1 MSYESLKNNMEKSQI
16 IENNNFYM
24 LGRHDNFWESTCE
37 EHFFENEINLYKT
50 KEELIENEIKNDYGK
65 IPETIYFLWN
75 IEKTRQKGRII
86 FYKIKKSENYFP
98 FIKDKILYS
107 IMGTKIENGEKFYFK
122 DFNVYAIEDLKKDIV
137 LKKYIDTEENIVD
150 KGEDILEMYFGFD
163 KFESYEEFV
172 ERINQRIDTFILD
185 EKEFD
190 DKDKKVKYIRSY
202 GIEVRNKRQC
212 KKVIKKYRKVL
223 IDNFRNENKT
233 KRFYF
238 WNNLKT
244 IFRI

>member
-1 MSYESLKNNMEKSQI
+1 MKNDD
-16 IENNNFYM
+16 FYM

-50 KEELIENEIKNDYGK
+50 KEELIENEVKNDYRK
-65 IPETIYFLWN
+65 PEIIYYLWN

-86 FYKIKKSENYFP
+86 FYKIKKNKNYFP

-238 WNNLKT
+238 WDNLKN

>member
-1 MSYESLKNNMEKSQI
+1 
-16 IENNNFYM
+16 
-24 LGRHDNFWESTCE
+24 
-37 EHFFENEINLYKT
+37 
-50 KEELIENEIKNDYGK
+50 
-65 IPETIYFLWN
+65 
-75 IEKTRQKGRII
+75 
-86 FYKIKKSENYFP
+86 
-98 FIKDKILYS
+98 
-107 IMGTKIENGEKFYFK
+107 MGTKIENGEKFYFK

-238 WNNLKT
+238 WDNLKN